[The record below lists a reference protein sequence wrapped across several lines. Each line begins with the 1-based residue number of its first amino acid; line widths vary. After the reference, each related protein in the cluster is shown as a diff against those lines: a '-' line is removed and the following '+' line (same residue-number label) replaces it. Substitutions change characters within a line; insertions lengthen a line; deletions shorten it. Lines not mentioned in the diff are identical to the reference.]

1 LCARRKTRNQK
12 VRANDRSN
20 DQGDPGKQNDQIHT
34 AKPFDHCG
42 KQNQFDRETSHVN
55 PLIGNPAM
63 TLYESLRTELERLQ
77 QTKTFKTETVIESEQ
92 GPVVRVGGRDVI
104 MLASNNYL
112 GLASHPRIKEA
123 AIRGVRQFGYGV
135 SSVRFLC
142 GTLTVHREL
151 EETISRF
158 LGMEDTILFSSC
170 FAANEGFFA
179 SIVNEK
185 LGAGEYRDVIYS
197 DRLNHASII
206 DGTRLCR
213 GEAVDRKIYEHS
225 DINDLRLKLDADRA
239 AGYRFGFIA
248 TDGVFSMEGDVAPL
262 PELVD
267 IARQYGKTLFV
278 DDSHAI
284 GVLGGTGRGTP
295 EHLGVHGKI
304 DVLTGTLGK
313 ALGGAAGGYIS
324 GRKDL
329 IAFLRQKSRPY
340 TFSNSLPPSIAVASI
355 EAFRVLEEDRS
366 LVERLQANTR
376 YFRKHIQELGFRIL
390 AGEHPIVPVMLGEAS
405 VAMDMS
411 NALLEEGVYI
421 KGLWYPVVPKGEAR
435 LRAQISAAFDEEIL
449 DRALAG
455 FERVRKRMK
464 LN

>member
-1 LCARRKTRNQK
+1 MASI
-12 VRANDRSN
+12 D
-20 DQGDPGKQNDQIHT
+20 
-34 AKPFDHCG
+34 
-42 KQNQFDRETSHVN
+42 
-55 PLIGNPAM
+55 
-63 TLYESLRTELERLQ
+63 ESIRTELERLT
-77 QTKTFKTETVIESEQ
+77 QTKTFKNETVIESEQ
-92 GPVVRVGGRDVI
+92 GPTVRVAGKDVV

-123 AIRGVRQFGYGV
+123 AIRGVREFGFGV

-151 EETISRF
+151 EETISDF

-185 LGAGEYRDVIYS
+185 LGSDSYRDVIYS

-213 GEAVDRKIYEHS
+213 SEAVDRKIYEHA
-225 DINDLRLKLDADRA
+225 DVNDLTTKLAMDTN

-262 PELVD
+262 PGLVS
-267 IARQYGKTLFV
+267 AAKQYRKTLFV

-284 GVLGGTGRGTP
+284 GVIGATGRGTP
-295 EHLGVHGKI
+295 EHLGLHGKI

-313 ALGGAAGGYIS
+313 AMGGAAGGYIS
-324 GRKDL
+324 SNKDL
-329 IAFLRQKSRPY
+329 VTFLRQKSRPY
-340 TFSNSLPPSIAVASI
+340 TFSNSLPPSIAVAAI
-355 EAFRVLEEDRS
+355 EGFKILKEDQA
-366 LVERLQANTR
+366 LVQRLHTNTK
-376 YFRKHIQELGFRIL
+376 YFRTRIQQLGFKTIE
-390 AGEHPIVPVMLGEAS
+390 GDHPIVPIMLGEAS

-411 NALLEEGVYI
+411 NALLDEGVYI
-421 KGLWYPVVPKGEAR
+421 KGLWFPVVPKGEAR
-435 LRAQISAAFDEEIL
+435 LRAQISAAFDEPTL
-449 DRALAG
+449 DRALAA
-455 FERVRKRMK
+455 FERVGRRLKVI
-464 LN
+464 